1 MIVEVWESDYSV
13 TFCIEGEEIPL
24 TAFLYNPRMTTKI
37 EGDDL
42 NDCMDK
48 YYRLI
53 GGSLKET

>member
-1 MIVEVWESDYSV
+1 MIVEVWESDYSI
-13 TFCIEGEEIPL
+13 TFCIEGEEISS
-24 TAFLYNPRMTTKI
+24 TDFFLYNPCMTTKI

-53 GGSLKET
+53 RGES